1 MAASTTRFEA
11 AKKEAAGY
19 HRDLLEIRKRIM
31 DLTQKFDRASQ
42 QKGKKKRNK
51 REDEEQWK
59 GSEDVE
65 KLSAIFTA
73 YLTSPSNF
81 TKLDPDQASPKTVSG
96 GAAG

>member
-1 MAASTTRFEA
+1 MASSTTKFEA
-11 AKKEAAGY
+11 AKKEAASY

-31 DLTQKFDRASQ
+31 DLTQKFDRASKGST
-42 QKGKKKRNK
+42 KGKKRVG
-51 REDEEQWK
+51 REEEEQWK

-81 TKLDPDQASPKTVSG
+81 NR
-96 GAAG
+96 